1 MKLSKL
7 FWLLLTCYLLTGCV
21 TQEKCAERFPP
32 QVITKDTT
40 ITVIRDTVIR
50 DTVYIGGELLIWH
63 DSIPCPEL
71 KYSKSVTSKGLTS
84 TVTIAK
90 GKLTAECK
98 SDSLENVIEINNR
111 IIETYREKA
120 NTEIKEKIV
129 YREYWHDPFCHYW
142 TLFSICSIII
152 YAAIR
157 IIAKIYTGK

>member
-1 MKLSKL
+1 MRIIL
-7 FWLLLTCYLLTGCV
+7 FIITACLVTSCV

-40 ITVIRDTVIR
+40 ITVIRDTVIY
-50 DTVYIGGELLIWH
+50 DTLKVAGELLIWH
-63 DSIPCPEL
+63 DSIPCPDV
-71 KYSKSVTSKGLTS
+71 KYSKSVTKGGLTS
-84 TVTIAK
+84 TVKIIK
-90 GKLTAECK
+90 GKLTTECK
-98 SDSLENVIEINNR
+98 SDSLQKIIETQINEIN
-111 IIETYREKA
+111 TYREKA

-142 TLFSICSIII
+142 TLFSIVTIII